1 MEVIQESIF
10 PLCTQSMSE
19 RNILWKKLL
28 NEKKN
33 GHEVRNKIWCLICK
47 LTHMAIG
54 MRKMK

>member
-19 RNILWKKLL
+19 RNLLWKKLL

-33 GHEVRNKIWCLICK
+33 GHEVRNKI
-47 LTHMAIG
+47 
-54 MRKMK
+54 